1 MKISSIKSHV
11 LRYELDKELG
21 YSQQYYKHRTA
32 HLVEIE
38 TDEGIT
44 GWGECFGP
52 GNIALANKYIVEKV
66 IQPLIIGEDPINKEY
81 IWHKV
86 YNLLRDSGQ
95 KGMPIQA
102 LSGIDIALWD
112 ILAKKAKLPLYQLLG
127 GKTNNKIPVYGYGMM
142 LQKKSV
148 EELCELFKKE
158 ANQIKEKNFKAMKMK
173 VGLGPKEDLKLV
185 SAVREAIGDD
195 FKLMVDA
202 NHAYNKNDALYVGR
216 GLDEMEIYWFEEPVA
231 PEDYDGYKELKEKLK
246 TNIAGGEAEFTKYGW
261 NQLIKNNCIDIAQPE
276 VCGLGGIT
284 EYLKVSA
291 LAQSNF
297 IPIVNHVWGS
307 ALSVAVN
314 LHLLTSLP
322 DMPGGLFPAKSML
335 EFDTTEKNIF
345 ITDLAE
351 EKFSIL
357 GSISARRHLY
367 FSKTNSVHVFAQRI
381 LHLSLN
387 SEFCWECCS
396 TSSPR

>member
-1 MKISSIKSHV
+1 MKITSIKSHV

-32 HLVEIE
+32 HLVEVE

-66 IQPLIIGEDPINKEY
+66 IQPLIKGDDPLKKEY

-112 ILAKKAKLPLYQLLG
+112 ILAKKSNLPLYQLLG
-127 GKTNNKIPVYGYGMM
+127 GKTNDKIPVYGYGMM
-142 LQKKSV
+142 LQKKTV
-148 EELCELFKKE
+148 DELCELFKNE
-158 ANQIKEKNFKAMKMK
+158 ASQIKEKNFKAMKMK
-173 VGLGPKEDLKLV
+173 IGMGPKEDLKLV
-185 SAVREAIGDD
+185 SAVRDTIGSE

-216 GLDEMEIYWFEEPVA
+216 GLDEMNIYWFEEPVA

-314 LHLLTSLP
+314 LHLLTTLP
-322 DMPGGLFPAKSML
+322 DMPGGLFPTKSML

-357 GSISARRHLY
+357 DQVKNKNG
-367 FSKTNSVHVFAQRI
+367 FA
-381 LHLSLN
+381 
-387 SEFCWECCS
+387 
-396 TSSPR
+396 SPLENIGIGINPNKDFIKKYEYNG

>member
-1 MKISSIKSHV
+1 M

-52 GNIALANKYIVEKV
+52 GNIALVNKYIVEKV

-142 LQKKSV
+142 LQKKPV

-158 ANQIKEKNFKAMKMK
+158 ANKIKEKNFKAMKMK
-173 VGLGPKEDLKLV
+173 VGLGLKEDLKLV
-185 SAVREAIGDD
+185 SAVREVIGND

-202 NHAYNKNDALYVGR
+202 NHAYNKNDALYVGK

-322 DMPGGLFPAKSML
+322 DMPGGLFPTKSML

-357 GSISARRHLY
+357 DQVKDKDG
-367 FSKTNSVHVFAQRI
+367 FA
-381 LHLSLN
+381 
-387 SEFCWECCS
+387 
-396 TSSPR
+396 SPLENIGIGINPKKDFIKEYEYNG

>member
-1 MKISSIKSHV
+1 MKITSIKSHV

-32 HLVEIE
+32 HLVEVE

-66 IQPLIIGEDPINKEY
+66 IQPLIKGDNPLKKEY

-112 ILAKKAKLPLYQLLG
+112 ILAKKSNLPLYQLLG
-127 GKTNNKIPVYGYGMM
+127 GKTNDKIPVYGYGMM
-142 LQKKSV
+142 LQKKTV
-148 EELCELFKKE
+148 QELCELFKNE
-158 ANQIKEKNFKAMKMK
+158 ASQIKEKNFKAMKMK
-173 VGLGPKEDLKLV
+173 IGMGPKEDLKLV
-185 SAVREAIGDD
+185 SAVRDTIGSE

-202 NHAYNKNDALYVGR
+202 NHAYNKNDALYVGK
-216 GLDEMEIYWFEEPVA
+216 GLDEMNIYWFEEPVA

-261 NQLIKNNCIDIAQPE
+261 NQLLKNNCIDIAQPE

-307 ALSVAVN
+307 ALSVALN
-314 LHLLTSLP
+314 LHLLTTLP
-322 DMPGGLFPAKSML
+322 DMPGGLFPTKSML

-357 GSISARRHLY
+357 DQVKNKNG
-367 FSKTNSVHVFAQRI
+367 FA
-381 LHLSLN
+381 
-387 SEFCWECCS
+387 
-396 TSSPR
+396 SPLENIGIGINPNKDFIKKYEYNG

>member
-1 MKISSIKSHV
+1 MKITSIKSHV

-32 HLVEIE
+32 HLVEVE

-66 IQPLIIGEDPINKEY
+66 IQPLIKGDDPLNKEH

-112 ILAKKAKLPLYQLLG
+112 ILAKKSNLPLYQLLG
-127 GKTNNKIPVYGYGMM
+127 GKTNDKIPVYGYGMM
-142 LQKKSV
+142 LQKKTV
-148 EELCELFKKE
+148 DELCELFKNE
-158 ANQIKEKNFKAMKMK
+158 AIQIKENNFKAMKMK
-173 VGLGPKEDLKLV
+173 IGMGPKEDLKLV
-185 SAVREAIGDD
+185 SAVRDAIGSE

-202 NHAYNKNDALYVGR
+202 NHAYNKNDALYVGS
-216 GLDEMEIYWFEEPVA
+216 GLDEMDIYWFEEPVA
-231 PEDYDGYKELKEKLK
+231 PEDYDSYKELKQKLK

-314 LHLLTSLP
+314 LHLLTTLP
-322 DMPGGLFPAKSML
+322 DMPGGLFPTKSML

-357 GSISARRHLY
+357 DQVKNKNG
-367 FSKTNSVHVFAQRI
+367 FA
-381 LHLSLN
+381 
-387 SEFCWECCS
+387 
-396 TSSPR
+396 SPLENIGIGINPNKDFIKKYEYNG

>member
-1 MKISSIKSHV
+1 MKITSIKSHV

-32 HLVEIE
+32 HLVEVE

-66 IQPLIIGEDPINKEY
+66 IQPLIKGDDPLKKEY

-112 ILAKKAKLPLYQLLG
+112 ILAKKSNLPLYQLLG
-127 GKTNNKIPVYGYGMM
+127 GKTNDKIPVYGYGMM
-142 LQKKSV
+142 LQKKTV
-148 EELCELFKKE
+148 DELCELFKNE
-158 ANQIKEKNFKAMKMK
+158 ASQIKEKNFKAMKMK
-173 VGLGPKEDLKLV
+173 IGMGPKEDLKLV
-185 SAVREAIGDD
+185 SAVRDAIGSE

-202 NHAYNKNDALYVGR
+202 NHAYNKNDALYVGK
-216 GLDEMEIYWFEEPVA
+216 GLDEMNIYWFEEPVA

-261 NQLIKNNCIDIAQPE
+261 NQLLKNNCIDIAQPE

-314 LHLLTSLP
+314 LHLLTTLP
-322 DMPGGLFPAKSML
+322 DMPGGLFPTKSML

-357 GSISARRHLY
+357 DQVKNKNG
-367 FSKTNSVHVFAQRI
+367 FA
-381 LHLSLN
+381 
-387 SEFCWECCS
+387 
-396 TSSPR
+396 SPLENIGIGINPNKDFIKKYEYNG

>member
-1 MKISSIKSHV
+1 MKIISIKSHV
-11 LRYELDKELG
+11 LRYELDHELG
-21 YSQQYYKHRTA
+21 YSQQYYKYRTT

-52 GNIALANKYIVEKV
+52 GNIALANKFIIEKV
-66 IQPLIIGEDPINKEY
+66 IQPLIKGENPTNKEY

-86 YNLLRDSGQ
+86 YNSLRDSGQ

-112 ILAKKAKLPLYQLLG
+112 ILSKKANLPLYQLLG
-127 GKTNNKIPVYGYGMM
+127 GKCNNQIPVYGYGMM

-148 EELCELFKKE
+148 EQLIELFQKE
-158 ANQIKEKNFKAMKMK
+158 AKEIKAKNFKAMKMK
-173 VGLGPKEDLKLV
+173 IGIGPKDDLKLV
-185 SAVREAIGDD
+185 KAVREAVGDD
-195 FKLMVDA
+195 YKLMVDA
-202 NHAYNKNDALYVGR
+202 NHAYNLSDALYVGK
-216 GLDEMEIYWFEEPVA
+216 GLDEMNIYWFEEPVA
-231 PEDYDGYKELKEKLK
+231 PEDYEGYKELKEKLK

-261 NQLIKNNCIDIAQPE
+261 NQLIKNRCVDIAQPE

-284 EYLKVSA
+284 EYLKISA

-297 IPIVNHVWGS
+297 IPIINHVWGS

-314 LHLLTSLP
+314 LHLLISMP
-322 DMPGGLFPAKSML
+322 DMPGGLYPSKPML
-335 EFDTTEKNIF
+335 EFDTTSKNIF

-357 GSISARRHLY
+357 DQVKNNNG
-367 FSKTNSVHVFAQRI
+367 FAKPMEEI
-381 LHLSLN
+381 GIGINPNKDFIKKYEVSD
-387 SEFCWECCS
+387 
-396 TSSPR
+396 

>member
-1 MKISSIKSHV
+1 VKISSIKSHV

-52 GNIALANKYIVEKV
+52 GSIALANKYIVEKV

-142 LQKKSV
+142 LQKKPV

-158 ANQIKEKNFKAMKMK
+158 ANQIKEKKFKAMKMK
-173 VGLGPKEDLKLV
+173 VGLGPKEDLMLV
-185 SAVREAIGDD
+185 SAVREAIGNN

-202 NHAYNKNDALYVGR
+202 NHAYNKNDALYVGK

-345 ITDLAE
+345 ITELAE
-351 EKFSIL
+351 EKFSIFDQVKNED
-357 GSISARRHLY
+357 G
-367 FSKTNSVHVFAQRI
+367 FASPLENI
-381 LHLSLN
+381 GIGIN
-387 SEFCWECCS
+387 PKKEFIKEYEYNG
-396 TSSPR
+396 

>member
-1 MKISSIKSHV
+1 MKITSIKSHV
-11 LRYELDKELG
+11 LRYELENELG

-32 HLVEIE
+32 HLVEVE

-52 GNIALANKYIVEKV
+52 GNIALANKFIVEKV
-66 IQPLIIGEDPINKEY
+66 IQPLIKGENPTNKEY

-112 ILAKKAKLPLYQLLG
+112 ILSKKAKLPLYQMLG
-127 GKTNNKIPVYGYGMM
+127 GKCNKQIPVYGYGMM

-148 EELCELFKKE
+148 KELIELFQKE
-158 ANQIKEKNFKAMKMK
+158 AKEIKEKNFKAMKMK
-173 VGLGPKEDLKLV
+173 IGLGPKDDLKLV
-185 SAVREAIGDD
+185 QAVRNTIGDE

-202 NHAYNKNDALYVGR
+202 NHAYNLNDALYVGK
-216 GLDEMEIYWFEEPVA
+216 GLDELNIFWFEEPVA
-231 PEDYDGYKELKEKLK
+231 PEDYDGYRELKDKLK

-261 NQLIKNNCIDIAQPE
+261 NQLIKNRCIDIAQPE

-307 ALSVAVN
+307 ALSIAVN
-314 LHLLTSLP
+314 LHLLTAMP
-322 DMPGGLFPAKSML
+322 DMPGGLFPFKPML

-345 ITDLAE
+345 ITDLPT

-357 GSISARRHLY
+357 DQVKNNNGLVGTIEEIGIGINPDIN
-367 FSKTNSVHVFAQRI
+367 FIK
-381 LHLSLN
+381 
-387 SEFCWECCS
+387 EFEIND
-396 TSSPR
+396 

>member
-127 GKTNNKIPVYGYGMM
+127 GKTNSKIPVYGYGMM

-158 ANQIKEKNFKAMKMK
+158 ADQIKEKNFKAMKMK

-185 SAVREAIGDD
+185 SSVREAIGND

-202 NHAYNKNDALYVGR
+202 NHAYNKNDALYVGK

-231 PEDYDGYKELKEKLK
+231 PEDYNGYKELKEKLK

-261 NQLIKNNCIDIAQPE
+261 NELIKNNCIDIAQPE

-357 GSISARRHLY
+357 DQVKDEDG
-367 FSKTNSVHVFAQRI
+367 FA
-381 LHLSLN
+381 
-387 SEFCWECCS
+387 
-396 TSSPR
+396 SPLENIGIGINPKKDFIKEYEYNG

>member
-66 IQPLIIGEDPINKEY
+66 IQPLIIGEDPINKEH

-142 LQKKSV
+142 LQKKPV

-158 ANQIKEKNFKAMKMK
+158 ANQIKEKNFKAMMMK

-185 SAVREAIGDD
+185 SAVREAIGNN
-195 FKLMVDA
+195 FRLMVDA
-202 NHAYNKNDALYVGR
+202 NHTYNKNDALYVGK

-261 NQLIKNNCIDIAQPE
+261 NQLIKYNCIDIAQPE

-357 GSISARRHLY
+357 DQVKDEDG
-367 FSKTNSVHVFAQRI
+367 FAFPLENI
-381 LHLSLN
+381 GIGIN
-387 SEFCWECCS
+387 PKKDFIKEYEYNG
-396 TSSPR
+396 

>member
-1 MKISSIKSHV
+1 MKITSIKSHV

-32 HLVEIE
+32 HLVEVE

-66 IQPLIIGEDPINKEY
+66 IQPLIKGDDPLNKEY

-112 ILAKKAKLPLYQLLG
+112 ILAKKSNLPLYQLLG
-127 GKTNNKIPVYGYGMM
+127 GKTNDKIPVYGYGMM
-142 LQKKSV
+142 LQKKTV
-148 EELCELFKKE
+148 DELCELFKNE

-173 VGLGPKEDLKLV
+173 IGMGPKEDLKLV
-185 SAVREAIGDD
+185 SAVRDTIGSE

-202 NHAYNKNDALYVGR
+202 NHAYNKNDALYVGK
-216 GLDEMEIYWFEEPVA
+216 GLDEMNIYWFEEPVA
-231 PEDYDGYKELKEKLK
+231 PEDYDSYKELKEKLK

-261 NQLIKNNCIDIAQPE
+261 NQLLKNNCIDIAQPE

-314 LHLLTSLP
+314 LHLLTTLP
-322 DMPGGLFPAKSML
+322 DMPGGLFPTKSML

-357 GSISARRHLY
+357 DQVKNKNG
-367 FSKTNSVHVFAQRI
+367 FA
-381 LHLSLN
+381 
-387 SEFCWECCS
+387 
-396 TSSPR
+396 SPLENIGIGINPNKDFIKKYEYNG

>member
-1 MKISSIKSHV
+1 MKIISIKSHV

-32 HLVEIE
+32 HLVEVE

-66 IQPLIIGEDPINKEY
+66 IQPLIKGDNPLKKEY

-112 ILAKKAKLPLYQLLG
+112 ILAKKSNLPLYQLLG
-127 GKTNNKIPVYGYGMM
+127 GKTNDKIPVYGYGMM
-142 LQKKSV
+142 LQKKTV
-148 EELCELFKKE
+148 EELCELFKNE
-158 ANQIKEKNFKAMKMK
+158 ASQIKENNFKAMKMK
-173 VGLGPKEDLKLV
+173 IGMGPKEDLKLV
-185 SAVREAIGDD
+185 SAVRDTIGSE

-216 GLDEMEIYWFEEPVA
+216 GLDEMNIYWFEEPVA
-231 PEDYDGYKELKEKLK
+231 PEDYDSYKELKEKLK

-307 ALSVAVN
+307 AISVAVN
-314 LHLLTSLP
+314 LHLLTTLP
-322 DMPGGLFPAKSML
+322 NMPGGLFPTKSML

-357 GSISARRHLY
+357 DQVKNKNG
-367 FSKTNSVHVFAQRI
+367 FA
-381 LHLSLN
+381 
-387 SEFCWECCS
+387 
-396 TSSPR
+396 SPLENIGIGINPNKDFIKKYEYNG

>member
-1 MKISSIKSHV
+1 MKITSIKSHV

-32 HLVEIE
+32 HLVEVE

-66 IQPLIIGEDPINKEY
+66 IQPLIKGDNPLKKEY

-112 ILAKKAKLPLYQLLG
+112 ILAKKSNLPLYQLLG
-127 GKTNNKIPVYGYGMM
+127 GKTNDKIPVYGYGMM
-142 LQKKSV
+142 LQKKTV
-148 EELCELFKKE
+148 QELCELFKNE
-158 ANQIKEKNFKAMKMK
+158 ASQIKEKNFKAMKMK
-173 VGLGPKEDLKLV
+173 IGMGPKEDLKLV
-185 SAVREAIGDD
+185 SAVRDAIGSE

-216 GLDEMEIYWFEEPVA
+216 GLDEMNIYWFEEPVA
-231 PEDYDGYKELKEKLK
+231 PEDYDSYKELKEKLK

-314 LHLLTSLP
+314 LHLLTTLP
-322 DMPGGLFPAKSML
+322 DMPGGLFPTKSML

-357 GSISARRHLY
+357 DQVKNKNG
-367 FSKTNSVHVFAQRI
+367 FA
-381 LHLSLN
+381 
-387 SEFCWECCS
+387 
-396 TSSPR
+396 SPLENIGIGINPNKDFIKKYEYNG

>member
-1 MKISSIKSHV
+1 MKITSIKSHV

-32 HLVEIE
+32 HLVEVE

-66 IQPLIIGEDPINKEY
+66 IQPLIKGDDPLNKEY

-112 ILAKKAKLPLYQLLG
+112 ILAKKSNLPLYQLLG
-127 GKTNNKIPVYGYGMM
+127 GKTNDKIPVYGYGMM
-142 LQKKSV
+142 LQKKTV
-148 EELCELFKKE
+148 QELCELFKNE
-158 ANQIKEKNFKAMKMK
+158 ASQIKEKNFKAMKMK
-173 VGLGPKEDLKLV
+173 IGMGPKEDLKLV
-185 SAVREAIGDD
+185 SAVRDTIGSE

-202 NHAYNKNDALYVGR
+202 NHAYNKNDALYVGK
-216 GLDEMEIYWFEEPVA
+216 GLDEMNIYWFEEPVA

-314 LHLLTSLP
+314 LHLLTTLP
-322 DMPGGLFPAKSML
+322 DMPGGLFPTKSML

-357 GSISARRHLY
+357 DQVKNKNG
-367 FSKTNSVHVFAQRI
+367 FA
-381 LHLSLN
+381 
-387 SEFCWECCS
+387 
-396 TSSPR
+396 SPLENIGIGINPNKDFIKKYEYNG

>member
-32 HLVEIE
+32 HLVEVE

-185 SAVREAIGDD
+185 SAVREAIGNN

-202 NHAYNKNDALYVGR
+202 NHAYNKNDALYVGK

-314 LHLLTSLP
+314 LHLLTILP
-322 DMPGGLFPAKSML
+322 DMPGGLFPTKSML

-357 GSISARRHLY
+357 DQVKDEDG
-367 FSKTNSVHVFAQRI
+367 FA
-381 LHLSLN
+381 
-387 SEFCWECCS
+387 
-396 TSSPR
+396 SPLENIGIGINPKKDFIKEYEYNG

>member
-1 MKISSIKSHV
+1 MKIISIKSHV
-11 LRYELDKELG
+11 LRYELEKELG
-21 YSQQYYKHRTA
+21 YSQQYYKYRTA

-38 TDEGIT
+38 TDQGIT

-52 GNIALANKYIVEKV
+52 GNIALANKYIIEKV
-66 IQPLIIGEDPINKEY
+66 IQPLIKGEDPTNKEY

-102 LSGIDIALWD
+102 LSGVDIALWD
-112 ILAKKAKLPLYQLLG
+112 ILSKKAKLPLYQLIG
-127 GKTNNKIPVYGYGMM
+127 GKTNNQIPVYGYGMM

-148 EELCELFKKE
+148 NELVELFKDE
-158 ANQIKEKNFKAMKMK
+158 AKKIKEKNFKAMKMK
-173 VGLGPKEDLKLV
+173 IGLGPQDDLKLV
-185 SAVREAIGDD
+185 KAVRDEIGDQ

-202 NHAYNKNDALYVGR
+202 NHAYNKNDAMYVGK
-216 GLDEMEIYWFEEPVA
+216 GLDEMDIFWFEEPVA
-231 PEDYDGYKELKEKLK
+231 PEDYEGYKELKENLK
-246 TNIAGGEAEFTKYGW
+246 TSIAGGEAEFTRFGW
-261 NQLIKNNCIDIAQPE
+261 NQLIKNRCIDIAQPE

-307 ALSVAVN
+307 ALSEAVN
-314 LHLLTSLP
+314 IHLLTSMP
-322 DMPGGLFPAKSML
+322 DMPGGLFSTKSML
-335 EFDTTEKNIF
+335 EFDTTSKNIF

-357 GSISARRHLY
+357 DQVKNNDGYVKPLENIGIGINPNR
-367 FSKTNSVHVFAQRI
+367 
-381 LHLSLN
+381 
-387 SEFCWECCS
+387 EFIKKWQVNE
-396 TSSPR
+396 

>member
-1 MKISSIKSHV
+1 MKINSIKSHV

-21 YSQQYYKHRTA
+21 YSQEYYKHRTA
-32 HLVEIE
+32 HLVEVQ

-173 VGLGPKEDLKLV
+173 VGLGPKDDLKLV
-185 SAVREAIGDD
+185 SAVREAIGDN

-216 GLDEMEIYWFEEPVA
+216 GLDEMDIYWFEEPVA
-231 PEDYDGYKELKEKLK
+231 PEDYDSYKELKEKLK

-284 EYLKVSA
+284 EYLKISA
-291 LAQSNF
+291 LAQANF
-297 IPIVNHVWGS
+297 IPIVNNVWGS

-322 DMPGGLFPAKSML
+322 DMPGGLFPTKSML

-357 GSISARRHLY
+357 DQVKDKNG
-367 FSKTNSVHVFAQRI
+367 FA
-381 LHLSLN
+381 
-387 SEFCWECCS
+387 
-396 TSSPR
+396 SPLENIGIGINPKKDFIKEYEYNG

>member
-1 MKISSIKSHV
+1 MKIVSIKSHV
-11 LRYELDKELG
+11 LRYELEKELG
-21 YSQQYYKHRTA
+21 YSQQYYKHRTV

-52 GNIALANKYIVEKV
+52 GNIALANKFIVEKV
-66 IQPLIIGEDPINKEY
+66 IQPLIKGEDPTNKEY

-112 ILAKKAKLPLYQLLG
+112 ILSKKAKLPLYKLIG
-127 GKTNNKIPVYGYGMM
+127 GKANSQIPVYGYGMM

-148 EELCELFKKE
+148 NELIELFKEESKK
-158 ANQIKEKNFKAMKMK
+158 IKEKNFKAMKMK
-173 VGLGPKEDLKLV
+173 IGLGPKDDLKLV
-185 SAVREAIGDD
+185 KTVREEVGDD

-202 NHAYNKNDALYVGR
+202 NHAYNTIDAMYVGK
-216 GLDEMEIYWFEEPVA
+216 GLDEMDIFWFEEPVA
-231 PEDYDGYKELKEKLK
+231 PEDYDGYKELKDNLK

-261 NQLIKNNCIDIAQPE
+261 NQLIKKRCIDIAQPE

-314 LHLLTSLP
+314 LHLLTVQP
-322 DMPGGLFPAKSML
+322 DMPGGLFPFKPML
-335 EFDTTEKNIF
+335 EFDTTDKNIF
-345 ITDLAE
+345 ITDLSTE
-351 EKFSIL
+351 NFSVLEQVKKNNGYVKPIENIGIGISPDKDFIKKFEI
-357 GSISARRHLY
+357 
-367 FSKTNSVHVFAQRI
+367 ND
-381 LHLSLN
+381 
-387 SEFCWECCS
+387 
-396 TSSPR
+396 

>member
-1 MKISSIKSHV
+1 MKISSIKSHI

-127 GKTNNKIPVYGYGMM
+127 GKTNSKIPVYGYGMM

-231 PEDYDGYKELKEKLK
+231 PEDYDGYKELKERLK

-261 NQLIKNNCIDIAQPE
+261 NELIKNNCIDIAQPE

-357 GSISARRHLY
+357 DQVKDEDG
-367 FSKTNSVHVFAQRI
+367 FA
-381 LHLSLN
+381 
-387 SEFCWECCS
+387 
-396 TSSPR
+396 SPLENIGIGINPKKDFIKEYEYNG

>member
-1 MKISSIKSHV
+1 MKITSIKSHV

-32 HLVEIE
+32 HLVEVE

-66 IQPLIIGEDPINKEY
+66 IQPLIKGDNPLKKEY

-112 ILAKKAKLPLYQLLG
+112 ILAKKSNLPLYQLLG
-127 GKTNNKIPVYGYGMM
+127 GKTNDKIPVYGYGMM
-142 LQKKSV
+142 LQKKTV
-148 EELCELFKKE
+148 DELCELFKNE
-158 ANQIKEKNFKAMKMK
+158 ASQIKENNFKAMKMK
-173 VGLGPKEDLKLV
+173 IGMGPKEDLKLV
-185 SAVREAIGDD
+185 SAVRDTIGSE

-202 NHAYNKNDALYVGR
+202 NHAYNKNDALYVGK
-216 GLDEMEIYWFEEPVA
+216 GLDEMNIYWFEEPVA

-261 NQLIKNNCIDIAQPE
+261 NQLIKKNCIDIAQPE

-314 LHLLTSLP
+314 LHLLTTLP
-322 DMPGGLFPAKSML
+322 DMPGGLFPTKSML

-357 GSISARRHLY
+357 DQVKNKNG
-367 FSKTNSVHVFAQRI
+367 FA
-381 LHLSLN
+381 
-387 SEFCWECCS
+387 
-396 TSSPR
+396 SPLENIGIGINPNKDFIKKYEYNG

>member
-1 MKISSIKSHV
+1 MKIISIKSHV
-11 LRYELDKELG
+11 LRYELEKELG
-21 YSQQYYKHRTA
+21 YSQQYYKYRTA

-52 GNIALANKYIVEKV
+52 GNIALVNKYIIEKV
-66 IQPLIIGEDPINKEY
+66 IQPLIKGEDPTNKEY

-102 LSGIDIALWD
+102 LSGVDIALWD
-112 ILAKKAKLPLYQLLG
+112 ILSKKAKLPLYQLIG
-127 GKTNNKIPVYGYGMM
+127 GKTNNQIPVYGYGMM
-142 LQKKSV
+142 FQKKSV
-148 EELCELFKKE
+148 NELVELFKDE
-158 ANQIKEKNFKAMKMK
+158 AKKIKEKNFKAMKMK
-173 VGLGPKEDLKLV
+173 IGLGPQDDLKLV
-185 SAVREAIGDD
+185 KAVRDEIGDQ

-202 NHAYNKNDALYVGR
+202 NHAYNKNDAMYVGK
-216 GLDEMEIYWFEEPVA
+216 GLDEMDIFWFEEPVA
-231 PEDYDGYKELKEKLK
+231 PEDYEGYKELKENLK
-246 TNIAGGEAEFTKYGW
+246 TSIAGGEAEFTRFGW
-261 NQLIKNNCIDIAQPE
+261 NQLIKNRCIDIAQPE

-314 LHLLTSLP
+314 IHLLTSMP
-322 DMPGGLFPAKSML
+322 DMPGGLFSTKSML
-335 EFDTTEKNIF
+335 EFDTTSKNIF

-357 GSISARRHLY
+357 DQVKNNDGYI
-367 FSKTNSVHVFAQRI
+367 KTLENIGIGINPNR
-381 LHLSLN
+381 
-387 SEFCWECCS
+387 EFIKKWQVNE
-396 TSSPR
+396 

>member
-52 GNIALANKYIVEKV
+52 GSIALANKYIVEKV

-142 LQKKSV
+142 LQKKPV

-158 ANQIKEKNFKAMKMK
+158 ANQIKEKKFKAMKMK
-173 VGLGPKEDLKLV
+173 VGLGPKEDLMLV
-185 SAVREAIGDD
+185 SAVREAIGNN

-202 NHAYNKNDALYVGR
+202 NHAYNRNDALYVGK

-322 DMPGGLFPAKSML
+322 DMPGGLFPTKSML

-357 GSISARRHLY
+357 DQVKDKDG
-367 FSKTNSVHVFAQRI
+367 FA
-381 LHLSLN
+381 
-387 SEFCWECCS
+387 
-396 TSSPR
+396 SPLENIGIGINPKKDFIKEYEYNG

>member
-1 MKISSIKSHV
+1 MKITSIKSHV

-32 HLVEIE
+32 HLVEVE

-66 IQPLIIGEDPINKEY
+66 IQPLIKGDDPLKKEY

-112 ILAKKAKLPLYQLLG
+112 ILAKKSNLPLYQLLG
-127 GKTNNKIPVYGYGMM
+127 GKTNDKIPVYGYGMM
-142 LQKKSV
+142 LQKKPV
-148 EELCELFKKE
+148 EELCELFKIE
-158 ANQIKEKNFKAMKMK
+158 ASQIKEKNFKAMKMK
-173 VGLGPKEDLKLV
+173 IGMGPKEDLKLV
-185 SAVREAIGDD
+185 SAVRDTIGSE

-202 NHAYNKNDALYVGR
+202 NHAYNKNDALYVGK
-216 GLDEMEIYWFEEPVA
+216 GLDEMNIYWFEEPVA

-261 NQLIKNNCIDIAQPE
+261 NQLLKNNCIDIAQPE

-314 LHLLTSLP
+314 LHLLTTLP
-322 DMPGGLFPAKSML
+322 DMPGGLFPTKSML

-357 GSISARRHLY
+357 DQVKNKNG
-367 FSKTNSVHVFAQRI
+367 FA
-381 LHLSLN
+381 
-387 SEFCWECCS
+387 
-396 TSSPR
+396 SPLENIGIGINPNKDFIKKYEYNG

>member
-1 MKISSIKSHV
+1 MKIISIKSHV

-32 HLVEIE
+32 HLVEVE

-66 IQPLIIGEDPINKEY
+66 IQPLIKGDDPLNKEY

-112 ILAKKAKLPLYQLLG
+112 ILAKKSNLPLYQLLG
-127 GKTNNKIPVYGYGMM
+127 GKTNDKIPVYGYGMM
-142 LQKKSV
+142 LQKKTV
-148 EELCELFKKE
+148 DELCELFKNE
-158 ANQIKEKNFKAMKMK
+158 ASQIKEKNFKAMKMK
-173 VGLGPKEDLKLV
+173 IGMGPKEDLKLV
-185 SAVREAIGDD
+185 SAVRDTIGSE

-202 NHAYNKNDALYVGR
+202 NHAYNKNDALYVGK
-216 GLDEMEIYWFEEPVA
+216 GLDEMNIYWFEEPVA

-314 LHLLTSLP
+314 LHLLTTLP
-322 DMPGGLFPAKSML
+322 DMPGGLFPTKSML

-357 GSISARRHLY
+357 DQVKNKNG
-367 FSKTNSVHVFAQRI
+367 FA
-381 LHLSLN
+381 
-387 SEFCWECCS
+387 
-396 TSSPR
+396 SPLENIGIGINPNKDFIKKYEYNG

>member
-1 MKISSIKSHV
+1 MKIISIKSHV
-11 LRYELDKELG
+11 LRYELEKELG
-21 YSQQYYKHRTA
+21 YSQQYYKYRTA

-52 GNIALANKYIVEKV
+52 GNIALANKYIIEKV
-66 IQPLIIGEDPINKEY
+66 IQPLIKGEDPTNKEY

-102 LSGIDIALWD
+102 LSGVDIALWD
-112 ILAKKAKLPLYQLLG
+112 ILSKKAKLPLYQLIG
-127 GKTNNKIPVYGYGMM
+127 GKTNNQIPVYGYGMM
-142 LQKKSV
+142 FQKKSV
-148 EELCELFKKE
+148 NELVELFKDE
-158 ANQIKEKNFKAMKMK
+158 AKKIKEKNFKAMKMK
-173 VGLGPKEDLKLV
+173 IGLGPQDDLKLV
-185 SAVREAIGDD
+185 KAVRDEIGDQ

-202 NHAYNKNDALYVGR
+202 NHAYNKNDAMYVGK
-216 GLDEMEIYWFEEPVA
+216 GLDEMDIFWFEEPVA
-231 PEDYDGYKELKEKLK
+231 PEDYEGYKELKENLK
-246 TNIAGGEAEFTKYGW
+246 TSIAGGEAEFTRFGW
-261 NQLIKNNCIDIAQPE
+261 NQLIKNRCIDIAQPE

-314 LHLLTSLP
+314 IHLLTSMP
-322 DMPGGLFPAKSML
+322 DMPGGLFSTKSML
-335 EFDTTEKNIF
+335 EFDTTSKNIF

-357 GSISARRHLY
+357 DQVKNNDGYVKPLENIGIGINPNR
-367 FSKTNSVHVFAQRI
+367 
-381 LHLSLN
+381 
-387 SEFCWECCS
+387 EFIKKWQINE
-396 TSSPR
+396 

>member
-1 MKISSIKSHV
+1 MKITSIKSHV

-32 HLVEIE
+32 HLVEVE

-66 IQPLIIGEDPINKEY
+66 IQPLIKGDNPLKKEY

-112 ILAKKAKLPLYQLLG
+112 ILAKKSNLPLYQLLG
-127 GKTNNKIPVYGYGMM
+127 GKTNDKIPVYGYGMM
-142 LQKKSV
+142 LQKKTV
-148 EELCELFKKE
+148 DELCELFKNE

-173 VGLGPKEDLKLV
+173 IGMGPKEDLKLV
-185 SAVREAIGDD
+185 SAVRDTIGSE

-202 NHAYNKNDALYVGR
+202 NHAYNKNDALYVGK
-216 GLDEMEIYWFEEPVA
+216 GLDEMNIYWFEEPVA

-314 LHLLTSLP
+314 LHLLTTLP
-322 DMPGGLFPAKSML
+322 DMPGGLFPTKSML

-357 GSISARRHLY
+357 DQVKNKNG
-367 FSKTNSVHVFAQRI
+367 FA
-381 LHLSLN
+381 
-387 SEFCWECCS
+387 
-396 TSSPR
+396 SPLENIGIGINPNKDFIKKYEYNG